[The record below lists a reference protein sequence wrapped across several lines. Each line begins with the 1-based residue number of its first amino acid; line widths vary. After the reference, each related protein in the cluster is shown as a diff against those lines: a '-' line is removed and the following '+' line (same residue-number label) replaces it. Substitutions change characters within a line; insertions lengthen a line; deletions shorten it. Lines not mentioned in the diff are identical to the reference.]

1 MGVKKFTQDV
11 IKEGKR
17 VRWPKR
23 DVLVPS
29 IIIVVIIAAVVG
41 LILTGEDA
49 LGKGLIDVLKST
61 FNKQGVLLW
70 QMKLNLQI
78 VQLI

>member
-1 MGVKKFTQDV
+1 MGVKKFAQDV

-23 DVLVPS
+23 EVLIPS
-29 IIIVVIIAAVVG
+29 IVVVVIIAAVTG

-49 LGKGLIDVLKST
+49 LGKALIDVLKKA
-61 FNKQGVLLW
+61 FGN
-70 QMKLNLQI
+70 N
-78 VQLI
+78 

>member
-1 MGVKKFTQDV
+1 MGVRKFTADV

-29 IIIVVIIAAVVG
+29 IIVVVIIAAIVG

-49 LGKGLIDVLKST
+49 LGKGLIDVLKNT
-61 FNKQGVLLW
+61 FN
-70 QMKLNLQI
+70 I
-78 VQLI
+78 

>member
-1 MGVKKFTQDV
+1 MGVKKFAGEV

-49 LGKGLIDVLKST
+49 LGKGLIDVLKKT
-61 FNKQGVLLW
+61 FNS
-70 QMKLNLQI
+70 
-78 VQLI
+78 

>member
-1 MGVKKFTQDV
+1 MGVRKFTQDV

-29 IIIVVIIAAVVG
+29 IIIVVIIAAGVG

-49 LGKGLIDVLKST
+49 LGKGLIDVLKQT
-61 FNKQGVLLW
+61 FNR
-70 QMKLNLQI
+70 
-78 VQLI
+78 